1 MEKLALELIERNISI
16 SSVESFTVGSFAN
29 SIGSISGISKVYRGS
44 LVSYQTRI
52 KRDVL
57 HIDQEIIDAYGVVSK
72 EVAGLMAINGK
83 KMFESDICI
92 SFTGNAG
99 PTPMEDKPVGLIY
112 IGIAYKDYI
121 STFAYELSGGRQD
134 IVKQAISI
142 GIEKILEI
150 LKSDLKLNCIDE

>member
-29 SIGSISGISKVYRGS
+29 HIGSISGISKVYRGS

-57 HIDQEIIDAYGVVSK
+57 HIDQQIIDTYGVVSK
-72 EVAGLMAINGK
+72 EVAGLMAIHGK
-83 KMFESDICI
+83 KMFDSDICI

-99 PTPMEDKPVGLIY
+99 PSSMEGKPVGLIY
-112 IGIAYKDYI
+112 IGIAYLDVI
-121 STFAYELSGGRQD
+121 ETFEYQLSGNRD
-134 IVKQAISI
+134 SIKNQAVLI
-142 GIEKILEI
+142 GIEKILNI
-150 LKSDLKLNCIDE
+150 LKKNQNISTI

>member
-29 SIGSISGISKVYRGS
+29 SVGSISGISKVYRGS

-57 HIDQEIIDAYGVVSK
+57 HIDQKIIDAYGVVSK
-72 EVAGLMAINGK
+72 EVAGLMAIKGK
-83 KMFESDICI
+83 EMFESDICI

-112 IGIAYKDYI
+112 IGIAYLDKI
-121 STFAYELSGGRQD
+121 ETYEYHLIGNRES
-134 IVKQAISI
+134 IKKQAVLL
-142 GIEKILEI
+142 GIEKILKI
-150 LKSDLKLNCIDE
+150 LKKNENFLSI